1 MQEFLELATPADAE
15 AVLALYRRQI
25 GRPGCAWNEHYPD
38 ASFVRADLQRR
49 ALRVVREGE
58 RLLAAVSLLEQDDD
72 ELEALGC
79 WTVSPACEAVRL
91 CVAPD
96 AQGRGDWRPGDA
108 RAAGRSRGAR
118 FCRDAPAVLDRQRRG
133 AAAVQAGRLCAPRP
147 VPSVWRRFPLP
158 GEKPPP
164 IELKYAVTSC
174 ILPVECCRGERIHAA
189 GKS

>member
-38 ASFVRADLQRR
+38 ASFVRVDLQRR

-96 AQGRGDWRPGDA
+96 AQGRGIGGRVMRALLDEAAA
-108 RAAGRSRGAR
+108 RGFAAMRLLCSTGNAAAR
-118 FCRDAPAVLDRQRRG
+118 RLYKREGFARRG
-133 AAAVQAGRLCAPRP
+133 QCRLYGEDFLCLEKNL
-147 VPSVWRRFPLP
+147 PL
-158 GEKPPP
+158 
-164 IELKYAVTSC
+164 SN
-174 ILPVECCRGERIHAA
+174 
-189 GKS
+189 